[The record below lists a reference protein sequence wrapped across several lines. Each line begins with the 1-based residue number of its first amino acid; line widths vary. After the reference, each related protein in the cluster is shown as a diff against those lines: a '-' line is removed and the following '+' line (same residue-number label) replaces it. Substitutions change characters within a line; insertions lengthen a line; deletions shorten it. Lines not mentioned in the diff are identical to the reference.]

1 MNAITLPAD
10 AARDLA
16 EQGFTTLVLLEGE
29 ALDRLRRSI
38 AGLRAEA
45 AQLAPGVHSSF
56 DHPDA
61 ALRAKVKAAIGPQLE
76 AGLGGHFGNFRAI
89 IASFIAKPPGGAMLD
104 VHRDW
109 TLTLDPNEASYTVW
123 CPLVDVDEASGGL
136 ALVPGTHRV
145 QHICGPQLQGYWGG
159 SEAALRAASVTPR
172 LKAGQAVV
180 FDNRLLHWSHPN
192 PGRQDRPAATMSI
205 IPAGSAPGLFV
216 GNWQTG
222 EVDVVDMGPDG
233 FVAEGFVGCFA
244 GAPGR
249 PRLAPIANPNRPFPL
264 EAILAPRPAPPLG
277 ERALRLQVHGL
288 AKKYC
293 ADTRRAAR
301 YALADTLG
309 EVLPRVGSRG
319 LRVGEFLALDGID
332 LTLRAGEAVAVLG
345 ENGSG
350 KSTLLKI
357 VNGLIKPSAGEV
369 RRRGSVGA
377 IIELGTGLSPALTGR
392 ENIAL
397 GAAMVGLRGKDA
409 ARLAEETIAFAELE
423 EAIDA
428 PFQTYSTG
436 MKARL
441 AYALATRL
449 RPDVLL
455 VDEALAVGDM
465 HFQRKCIADMRD
477 YVRRGGAL
485 LLVSHNTYHVQS
497 VCERGLLLERGR
509 AVFEGGVAE
518 ALAAMFERRHQPSER
533 GNLPHA
539 GASGPVSID
548 RVAIE
553 PVEGERIECGG
564 AVRVCLSYTAR
575 EQVEA
580 WWGFTL
586 LTSDQAICITS
597 SHDMRDRV
605 LEPGQGELVAVVPSL
620 SLVPGRYRISAV
632 LIDARN
638 RQPYAQRGW
647 DDHPQFFDVAGAARI
662 ELNAAVHVGQLTTI
676 AVDWQ

>member
-1 MNAITLPAD
+1 
-10 AARDLA
+10 
-16 EQGFTTLVLLEGE
+16 
-29 ALDRLRRSI
+29 
-38 AGLRAEA
+38 
-45 AQLAPGVHSSF
+45 
-56 DHPDA
+56 
-61 ALRAKVKAAIGPQLE
+61 
-76 AGLGGHFGNFRAI
+76 
-89 IASFIAKPPGGAMLD
+89 MLD

-109 TLTLDPNEASYTVW
+109 TLTLDPNAASYTVW

-145 QHICGPQLQGYWGG
+145 PHICGPQLQGYWGG
-159 SEAALRAASVTPR
+159 NEGPLRAASVTPR
-172 LKAGQAVV
+172 LRAGEAVV
-180 FDNRLLHWSHPN
+180 FDNRLLHWSHAN
-192 PGRQDRPAATMSI
+192 PGGEDRPVATMSI
-205 IPAGSAPGLFV
+205 IPAESESALFI
-216 GNWQTG
+216 GNWRTG
-222 EVDVVDMGPDG
+222 EIDVVDMGHDG
-233 FVAEGFVGCFA
+233 FVAEGFAGCFA
-244 GAPGR
+244 GAAGR
-249 PRLAPIANPNRPFPL
+249 PRRPSLANPNRPFAL
-264 EAILAPRPAPPLG
+264 DVILAPPITNPAAVQPG
-277 ERALRLQVHGL
+277 ERAMRLEVRGL

-293 ADTRRAAR
+293 QDSRRAAR
-301 YALADTLG
+301 YALADSLSELVPGAPTT
-309 EVLPRVGSRG
+309 G
-319 LRVGEFLALDGID
+319 LRSGEFLALDGID

-397 GAAMVGLRGKDA
+397 GAAMAGLRGSDA
-409 ARLAEETIAFAELE
+409 ARLADETVAFAELE
-423 EAIDA
+423 AAIDA

-477 YVRRGGAL
+477 YVRSGGSL

-518 ALAAMFERRHQPSER
+518 ALAAMFERRHQPAEA
-533 GNLPHA
+533 LDAAPA
-539 GASGPVSID
+539 PPVGPVSID
-548 RVAIE
+548 RIVIE
-553 PVEGERIECGG
+553 PVEGERIECDGP
-564 AVRVCLSYTAR
+564 ARVRLSYNAR
-575 EQVEA
+575 ERVEV

-605 LEPGQGELVAVVPSL
+605 LEPGQGELSAVLPAL
-620 SLVPGRYRISAV
+620 SLVPGRYRLCAV

-647 DDHPQFFDVAGAARI
+647 DDHPLFFDVAGAARI
-662 ELNAAVHVGQLTTI
+662 DLNAAVHVGQLTTI
-676 AVDWQ
+676 AVDWD